1 MVNNYIIT
9 CYIIFIYIVIVKK
22 KLAYTDDSFEV
33 ENIF

>member
-9 CYIIFIYIVIVKK
+9 CYIYLYCDSKKK